1 MNESNAV
8 QVFTNE
14 MFGQIRTITEG
25 DKTLFCGADVARALG
40 YKRPNDAITDHCKGT
55 VKRRTPTKGGEQE
68 MLFIPEGDIYRLAAR
83 SELPGADAFES
94 WIFDEVIPSIRK
106 HGAYMTEVTIDNII
120 ANPDFGIKLLMELK
134 EEQQKRRQLEQ
145 ENRMA
150 QPKVEYFDDLVDR
163 RLLTN
168 FRDTAKELG
177 IKERVFIRFL
187 EEYGYIYRD
196 AKKRI
201 KPIAEHVRTGIF
213 EIKDTKGAHNQWAG
227 NQTLITPKG
236 KSTFQLLLPKW
247 MSRQDQRKAL
257 K

>member
-1 MNESNAV
+1 MNESNGM

-25 DKTLFCGADVARALG
+25 DRTLFCGSDVARALG

-83 SELPGADAFES
+83 SDLPGADAFES

-106 HGAYMTEVTIDNII
+106 TGGYIVPTDFASALRAYADEWEKNQ
-120 ANPDFGIKLLMELK
+120 KLLA
-134 EEQQKRRQLEQ
+134 
-145 ENRMA
+145 ENKA
-150 QPKVEYFDDLVDR
+150 AKPKVEYFDDLVDR
-163 RLLTN
+163 NLLTN

-196 AKKRI
+196 TKKRI
-201 KPIAEHVRTGIF
+201 KPIAEYVRTGVF
-213 EIKDTKGAHNQWAG
+213 EIKDTKGTHNQWAG

-247 MSRQDQRKAL
+247 MSRQEQHKTV

>member
-1 MNESNAV
+1 MNESNAM

-14 MFGQIRTITEG
+14 MFGQIRTVTEG
-25 DKTLFCGADVARALG
+25 DRTLFCGSDVARALG
-40 YKRPNDAITDHCKGT
+40 YKRPSDAISTHCRCT
-55 VKRRTPTKGGEQE
+55 VKRSIPHPQAEGKEIE

-83 SELPGADAFES
+83 SDLPGADAFES

-106 HGAYMTEVTIDNII
+106 TGGYIVPTDFASALRAYADEWEKNQ
-120 ANPDFGIKLLMELK
+120 KLLA
-134 EEQQKRRQLEQ
+134 
-145 ENRMA
+145 ENKA
-150 QPKVEYFDDLVDR
+150 AKPKVEYFDDLVDR
-163 RLLTN
+163 NLLTN

-196 AKKRI
+196 TKKRI
-201 KPIAEHVRTGIF
+201 KPIAEYVRTGVF
-213 EIKDTKGAHNQWAG
+213 EIKDTKGTHNQWAG

-247 MSRQDQRKAL
+247 ISRQEQRKSV

>member
-1 MNESNAV
+1 MAENKLT
-8 QVFTNE
+8 VFENE
-14 MFGQIRTITEG
+14 MFGTVRTVIEG
-25 DKTLFCGADVARALG
+25 DKVLFCGSDVAKALG
-40 YKRPNDAITDHCKGT
+40 YKNPSKALFDHCKG
-55 VKRRTPTKGGEQE
+55 VTKCYTLTNGGTQE
-68 MLFIPEGDIYRLAAR
+68 MNFIPEGDIYRLAAR
-83 SELPGADAFES
+83 SDLPGADAFES
-94 WIFDEVIPSIRK
+94 WIFDDVLPSIRK

-134 EEQQKRRQLEQ
+134 EEQERRRKLEQ

-196 AKKRI
+196 TKKRI
-201 KPIAEHVRTGIF
+201 KPIAEYVRTGIF
-213 EIKDTKGAHNQWAG
+213 EIKDTKGTHNQWAG

-247 MSRQDQRKAL
+247 MSRQEQHKTV

>member
-1 MNESNAV
+1 MNESNGM

-25 DKTLFCGADVARALG
+25 DRTLFCGSDVARALG

-83 SELPGADAFES
+83 SDLPGADAFES

-106 HGAYMTEVTIDNII
+106 TGGYIVPTDFASALRAYADEWEKNQ
-120 ANPDFGIKLLMELK
+120 KLLA
-134 EEQQKRRQLEQ
+134 
-145 ENRMA
+145 ENKTA
-150 QPKVEYFDDLVDR
+150 KPKVEYFDDLVDR
-163 RLLTN
+163 NLLTN

-201 KPIAEHVRTGIF
+201 KPIAEYVRTGVF
-213 EIKDTKGAHNQWAG
+213 EIKDTKGTHNQWAG

-247 MSRQDQRKAL
+247 ISRQEQRKAV